1 LRHRV
6 GQVGRDWK
14 RGIDIEP
21 SAKTVFRAATVFA
34 GSYLI
39 TMLDVALQAWCR
51 AGLPE
56 AVAMP
61 IMQS

>member
-1 LRHRV
+1 LEARHRY
-6 GQVGRDWK
+6 RAK
-14 RGIDIEP
+14 R
-21 SAKTVFRAATVFA
+21 KTVFRAATVFA